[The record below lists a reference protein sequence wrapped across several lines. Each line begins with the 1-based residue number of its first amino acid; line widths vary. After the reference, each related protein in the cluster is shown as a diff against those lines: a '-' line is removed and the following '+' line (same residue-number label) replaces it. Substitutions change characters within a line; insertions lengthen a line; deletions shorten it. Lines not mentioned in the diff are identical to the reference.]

1 MKKECIV
8 CGGEEF
14 FSSTLYA
21 RTKQD
26 WAYAPNMY
34 RFEKVFIEHRD
45 EENYPASRN
54 YSEALLWMRSY
65 YVVSRM
71 NTPSITCVFFKT
83 LTKQADKV
91 KVNKTEKLPKPIAV
105 YPSVL
110 LQN

>member
-1 MKKECIV
+1 MKNTCIV

-45 EENYPASRN
+45 EEKLSSVSRN
-54 YSEALLWMRSY
+54 YSETLLWMRSY

-71 NTPSITCVFFKT
+71 NTPSITWCVFLKG
-83 LTKQADKV
+83 
-91 KVNKTEKLPKPIAV
+91 
-105 YPSVL
+105 
-110 LQN
+110 

>member
-45 EENYPASRN
+45 EENYPVFQEITAK
-54 YSEALLWMRSY
+54 ALLWMRSY

-71 NTPSITCVFFKT
+71 NTPSITWCVFKR
-83 LTKQADKV
+83 
-91 KVNKTEKLPKPIAV
+91 
-105 YPSVL
+105 
-110 LQN
+110 